1 MPDPRDAS
9 RMPYPCDRSALWTLP
24 ILLLLTGCG
33 GAEPECDT
41 IETRQAVLQAVSDDH
56 NNPLVAFA
64 ERDSTMKAALK
75 DSKPLYQLGQK
86 IVTTAAKDGKQT
98 LQCSGGI
105 SVSVGDTKA
114 TKEIEF
120 SVQRSSDGNISVA
133 VVPFQF

>member
-1 MPDPRDAS
+1 MPRPRN
-9 RMPYPCDRSALWTLP
+9 RSALWTLP
-24 ILLLLTGCG
+24 FLTLLSGCG
-33 GAEPECDT
+33 GAESECDT
-41 IETRQAVLQAVSDDH
+41 IETRKAVLQAVSDDH

-64 ERDSTMKAALK
+64 ERDSSLKAKLQ
-75 DSKPLYQLGQK
+75 DSRPLYQLGQRM
-86 IVTTAAKDGKQT
+86 VTTATKDGKRT
-98 LQCSGGI
+98 LQCSGAI

>member
-1 MPDPRDAS
+1 
-9 RMPYPCDRSALWTLP
+9 MPYPSDRSAFWTLP
-24 ILLLLTGCG
+24 FVILLSGCG

-64 ERDSTMKAALK
+64 ERDSSMKAALK
-75 DSKPLYQLGQK
+75 DSKPLYQLGQRL
-86 IVTTAAKDGKQT
+86 VTTKKDGKRT
-98 LQCSGGI
+98 LQCSGAI

-120 SVQRSSDGNISVA
+120 SVQRTSDDNVSVA

>member
-1 MPDPRDAS
+1 
-9 RMPYPCDRSALWTLP
+9 MPYPCDRSALWTLP

-33 GAEPECDT
+33 DAEPECDT

-86 IVTTAAKDGKQT
+86 IVTTAAKDGKKT

-120 SVQRSSDGNISVA
+120 SVQRSSDGKISVA

>member
-1 MPDPRDAS
+1 
-9 RMPYPCDRSALWTLP
+9 MPYLPSRSTPLTLP
-24 ILLLLTGCG
+24 ILMLLTACG

-64 ERDSTMKAALK
+64 QRDSTLKALLK
-75 DSKPLYQLGQK
+75 DSKPLYQLSQQ
-86 IVTTAAKDGKQT
+86 IVTTSKKDGKRT

-114 TKEIEF
+114 TKTIDF
-120 SVQRSSDGNISVA
+120 SVQRSADGKISVA

>member
-1 MPDPRDAS
+1 
-9 RMPYPCDRSALWTLP
+9 MPYPCDRSALWTLP
-24 ILLLLTGCG
+24 FLILLSGCG

-41 IETRQAVLQAVSDDH
+41 IETRRAVLQSVSDDH

-64 ERDSTMKAALK
+64 ERDSTMTAMLK
-75 DSKPLYQLGQK
+75 DSRPLYQLGQK
-86 IVTTAAKDGKQT
+86 IVTTAKKDSKRT
-98 LQCSGGI
+98 LQCSGAI

-120 SVQRSSDGNISVA
+120 SVQRASDGNISVA

>member
-1 MPDPRDAS
+1 
-9 RMPYPCDRSALWTLP
+9 MPYPCDRSALWTLP

-33 GAEPECDT
+33 DAEPECDT
-41 IETRQAVLQAVSDDH
+41 IETRQAVLQAVSADQ
-56 NNPLVAFA
+56 NNPLGAFA

-86 IVTTAAKDGKQT
+86 IVTTAAKDGKKT

>member
-1 MPDPRDAS
+1 
-9 RMPYPCDRSALWTLP
+9 
-24 ILLLLTGCG
+24 
-33 GAEPECDT
+33 
-41 IETRQAVLQAVSDDH
+41 
-56 NNPLVAFA
+56 
-64 ERDSTMKAALK
+64 MKAALK

-86 IVTTAAKDGKQT
+86 IVTTAAKDGKKT

>member
-1 MPDPRDAS
+1 
-9 RMPYPCDRSALWTLP
+9 MPYPCDRSALWTLA

-33 GAEPECDT
+33 DAEPECDT

-86 IVTTAAKDGKQT
+86 IVTTAAKDGKKT

>member
-1 MPDPRDAS
+1 
-9 RMPYPCDRSALWTLP
+9 MPYPCDRSALWTLP

-86 IVTTAAKDGKQT
+86 IVTTAAKDGKKT

>member
-1 MPDPRDAS
+1 
-9 RMPYPCDRSALWTLP
+9 MPYPCDRSALWTLP

-86 IVTTAAKDGKQT
+86 IVTAAKDGKKT

-120 SVQRSSDGNISVA
+120 SVQRSSDGKISVA

>member
-1 MPDPRDAS
+1 MS
-9 RMPYPCDRSALWTLP
+9 YPSGQSPLLIFP
-24 ILLLLTGCG
+24 LLLLLTACG

-64 ERDSTMKAALK
+64 ERDSSMKAALK
-75 DSKPLYQLGQK
+75 DSKPLYQLTQK
-86 IVTTAAKDGKQT
+86 IVTTKKDGKT

-120 SVQRSSDGNISVA
+120 SVQRTSDGNISVA

>member
-1 MPDPRDAS
+1 MPH
-9 RMPYPCDRSALWTLP
+9 PCNQSALLALP
-24 ILLLLTGCG
+24 ILFLLSGCG

-64 ERDSTMKAALK
+64 ERDSSMKAALK

-86 IVTTAAKDGKQT
+86 IVTTATKDGKRT

-120 SVQRSSDGNISVA
+120 TVQRTSDGNISVA

>member
-1 MPDPRDAS
+1 MQH
-9 RMPYPCDRSALWTLP
+9 PCDQSALLALP
-24 ILLLLTGCG
+24 FLILLSGCG
-33 GAEPECDT
+33 AAEPECDT
-41 IETRQAVLQAVSDDH
+41 IETRKAVLQAVSDDH

-64 ERDSTMKAALK
+64 ERDSSMKAMLK

-86 IVTTAAKDGKQT
+86 IVTTGTKDGKRT

-105 SVSVGDTKA
+105 SVSIGDTKA

>member
-1 MPDPRDAS
+1 MPPPRN
-9 RMPYPCDRSALWTLP
+9 PFPLWTLP
-24 ILLLLTGCG
+24 ILLLLTACG

-64 ERDSTMKAALK
+64 ERDSSMKAALK
-75 DSKPLYQLGQK
+75 DSRPLYQLGQK
-86 IVTTAAKDGKQT
+86 IVTTAKKDGKRT

-120 SVQRSSDGNISVA
+120 SVQRTSDGNISVA

>member
-1 MPDPRDAS
+1 
-9 RMPYPCDRSALWTLP
+9 MPYPSDQSPLWTLP
-24 ILLLLTGCG
+24 ILILLSGCG
-33 GAEPECDT
+33 GVEPECDT

-64 ERDSTMKAALK
+64 ERDSSMKAALK
-75 DSKPLYQLGQK
+75 DFKPLYQLGQRL
-86 IVTTAAKDGKQT
+86 VTTKKDGKRT
-98 LQCSGGI
+98 LQCSGAI

>member
-1 MPDPRDAS
+1 M
-9 RMPYPCDRSALWTLP
+9 SAFENQFSLWPFP
-24 ILLLLTGCG
+24 ILLLLTACG
-33 GAEPECDT
+33 SSEPECDT
-41 IETRQAVLQAVSDDH
+41 IETRQAVLQSVADDH

-64 ERDSTMKAALK
+64 ERDSSMKAKLK
-75 DSKPLYQLGQK
+75 NSKPLYQLSQK
-86 IVTTAAKDGKQT
+86 IVTTKKDRDKRT

-120 SVQRSSDGNISVA
+120 SVQRTSDGNISVA